1 MKVDILD
8 GEKTNMG
15 TSQQKIAVTSKPQ
28 MKLHKA
34 MPGGSARTM
43 EWMSILTEKKAPLT
57 HKNIPK
63 KASIGLLSHELRKY
77 SGIAVTV
84 CSYPVPELQ
93 LNKPTGPYI
102 LPQGVSIQGNN

>member
-15 TSQQKIAVTSKPQ
+15 TSQQKIAVTNKPQ

-43 EWMSILTEKKAPLT
+43 EWMSILTERKAPLT
-57 HKNIPK
+57 HKSIPK
-63 KASIGLLSHELRKY
+63 KASIGLLPHELRKY
-77 SGIAVTV
+77 SDSAVTV
-84 CSYPVPELQ
+84 RSYPVPERQ
-93 LNKPTGPYI
+93 LDASTGPRVF
-102 LPQGVSIQGNN
+102 P

>member
-15 TSQQKIAVTSKPQ
+15 TSQQKIAVTNKPQ

-43 EWMSILTEKKAPLT
+43 EWMSILTERKAPLT
-57 HKNIPK
+57 HKSIPK
-63 KASIGLLSHELRKY
+63 KASIGILPHELRKY

-84 CSYPVPELQ
+84 CSYPVPERQ
-93 LNKPTGPYI
+93 LDASTGPRI
-102 LPQGVSIQGNN
+102 FPQSVSIQGKD